1 MILNCELI
9 RLNFIFMTNQKLLL
23 CNDFPSSMFILL
35 TKILLTHVAFL
46 CKLEKDRS
54 VPPSWMT
61 IPYGQKWQLSKFK
74 GHRRWNLMYVM
85 TMLSHPKQYIWW
97 YSLLCSTKLLSPQK
111 YIRIIREG
119 KKWHCIILKCLKYDK
134 SHSWEDVAALS
145 LVQGLKRI
153 NLEKTQIIPLR
164 NFYTV

>member
-1 MILNCELI
+1 MPKAANIVYSLAEYMVI
-9 RLNFIFMTNQKLLL
+9 W
-23 CNDFPSSMFILL
+23 SY
-35 TKILLTHVAFL
+35 
-46 CKLEKDRS
+46 LEFCLFFGSPLWPTAIWS